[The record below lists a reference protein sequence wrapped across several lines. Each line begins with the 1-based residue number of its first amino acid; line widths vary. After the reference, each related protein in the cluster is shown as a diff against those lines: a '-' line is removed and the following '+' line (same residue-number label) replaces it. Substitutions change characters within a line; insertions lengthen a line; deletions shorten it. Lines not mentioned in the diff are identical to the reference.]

1 MAWCA
6 KIFDRILMSLKL
18 YNGNNQHYF
27 VVQYMRHWRCFFLV
41 NNWEK
46 TARFPLQH
54 CEWLDWTN
62 KCSVTRMSFQNN
74 INSVYMKAPFFQ
86 WYFAFIHQWFIQLDQ
101 FIQVH
106 TPIKICS
113 NMIIQPMWWCIS
125 MVMGGKHL
133 SLVMFYTEGNHD
145 LKEHYYWYSIPI
157 SIIITSNVFIWVQFT
172 YFLFN

>member
-1 MAWCA
+1 
-6 KIFDRILMSLKL
+6 
-18 YNGNNQHYF
+18 
-27 VVQYMRHWRCFFLV
+27 MRHWRWFLD
-41 NNWEK
+41 NNWGK
-46 TARFPLQH
+46 SARFPRQH
-54 CEWLDWTN
+54 CWWLDWTN

-74 INSVYMKAPFFQ
+74 INSVYMKAPFFH
-86 WYFAFIHQWFIQLDQ
+86 WYFAFIHQWFIQMDQ

-113 NMIIQPMWWCIS
+113 IMIIQPMWWWIS